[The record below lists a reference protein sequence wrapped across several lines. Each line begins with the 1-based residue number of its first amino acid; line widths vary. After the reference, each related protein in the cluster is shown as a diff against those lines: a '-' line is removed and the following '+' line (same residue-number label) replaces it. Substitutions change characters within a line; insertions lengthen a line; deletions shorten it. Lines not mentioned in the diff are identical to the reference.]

1 MYVRIVRFTDIN
13 RDQIDE
19 MKGRIEGGSG
29 PPEGAPVKGIRAI
42 VDEDQGTAVVVQLY
56 DSKEDME
63 KGAAVFDAMDASET
77 PGTRASVD
85 AGEEVVRA
93 DM

>member
-1 MYVRIVRFTDIN
+1 MYVRIVRFTNID

-29 PPEGAPVKGIRAI
+29 PPEGAPVKGIRAM

-56 DSKEDME
+56 DSKADME
-63 KGAAVFDAMDASET
+63 QAAQVFDAMDASDT

-85 AGEEVVRA
+85 AGEEIVRA

>member
-1 MYVRIVRFTDIN
+1 MYVRIVRFTDVKQ
-13 RDQIDE
+13 DQIDRVRGE
-19 MKGRIEGGSG
+19 VEGGSG
-29 PPEGAPVKGIRAI
+29 PPEGAPVKGLRVV

-56 DSKEDME
+56 ETKEDME
-63 KGAAVFDAMDASET
+63 KGAEIFDAMDASDT